1 MTSRENKREMRKIFE
16 IEDIYLKWQA
26 REVLMLDEPDVNRHC
41 PHMYMCLELKASPL
55 WACFFAFMKII
66 SWVIKKQTV

>member
-26 REVLMLDEPDVNRHC
+26 REVLMLDKSDVNRNC
-41 PHMYMCLELKASPL
+41 PHMYMCLELRANP
-55 WACFFAFMKII
+55 FGFALFILKLFPR
-66 SWVIKKQTV
+66 K